1 MGMNCMK
8 LKVRRQLQ
16 VQLKEIRMIGN
27 KVKFILD
34 DALFDH
40 CLSSSLVVLANR
52 VDIFRRMNLAS
63 QTTLEVVTTTI

>member
-27 KVKFILD
+27 KVKFIK
-34 DALFDH
+34 
-40 CLSSSLVVLANR
+40 
-52 VDIFRRMNLAS
+52 S
-63 QTTLEVVTTTI
+63 QIKNPNF